1 MAPTKRVIVLCDG
14 TWAGSETKTETNIF
28 LLAEMMGLD
37 RQLYLNSKS
46 ADPIPFAAPGI
57 NGCYF
62 PGAGLGGTFLE
73 YLFNGAT
80 GNDIDDNCL
89 EVYEHIVRHYT
100 PQTPHSPQPEV
111 WMFGFSRGAYTV
123 RCVAGMIYNCG
134 ILKRR
139 KNSHTVSANDNT
151 ELTDEEKALC
161 KQVYR
166 IYRSNDPADHPES
179 PRTIEFQKR
188 VSHNVRTPVKFMGLF
203 DTVGALGV
211 PYLNPGVGLSYY
223 EFHDTKVS
231 AIVEKV
237 YHAVCIHER
246 LWGLEPCHVLPAKH
260 RIGPQFEI
268 HERWFPGCH
277 YDVGRH
283 QFQFFR
289 SGGQAEAVGKAL
301 NSLSDTILP
310 NLVFADLALKWML
323 ESIKEHSRDELI
335 SNIDAKIKELVTN
348 MESANDAYTGNGDI
362 YSNLLKYGPLGSV
375 WETLV
380 DTLKQFEGSTS
391 SVSNDVINAV
401 SALQPIAEPLW
412 KFARFNFHVF
422 DVITRKARL
431 NALPFADSTLK

>member
-1 MAPTKRVIVLCDG
+1 MAPTERVVVLCDG

-37 RQLYLNSKS
+37 KQLYLTSTSGQN
-46 ADPIPFAAPGI
+46 IPHKDTARGI
-57 NGCYF
+57 KACYF

-80 GNDIDDNCL
+80 GHDIDDNCL
-89 EVYEHIVRHYT
+89 EVYEYIVQHYT
-100 PQTPHSPQPEV
+100 PQNQQSPQPEV

-139 KNSHTVSANDNT
+139 KNGHTVSANDNAA
-151 ELTDEEKALC
+151 LTDEEKALC
-161 KQVYR
+161 RQVYW

-179 PRTIEFQKR
+179 PRSTTFR
-188 VSHNVRTPVKFMGLF
+188 ARASHNVGTPIKFMGLL
-203 DTVGALGV
+203 DTVGALGI
-211 PYLNPGVGLSYY
+211 PYLNPGVGLTFN
-223 EFHDTKVS
+223 EFRDTKISTV
-231 AIVEKV
+231 VEKV

-246 LWGLEPCHVLPAKH
+246 MWSFEPCHVLPAKN

-283 QFQFFR
+283 LFQFFP
-289 SGGQAEAVGKAL
+289 SGGPGATIGSVING
-301 NSLSDTILP
+301 LSQPVKP

-335 SNIDAKIKELVTN
+335 SNVDAKIKELVTN
-348 MESANDAYTGNGDI
+348 MESADDKYTGNGDI
-362 YSNLLKYGPLGSV
+362 YSNLLQYGPLGSV
-375 WETLV
+375 WGTLV

-391 SVSNDVINAV
+391 NVGSDVIVAV

-412 KFARFNFHVF
+412 KFARFNFHL
-422 DVITRKARL
+422 A
-431 NALPFADSTLK
+431 